1 MVKRPKRT
9 THADRVLHYMKRK
22 NRPLSAYEIL
32 EDLRSE
38 GVTASTTVYRALEK
52 LLDSGLIHRIE
63 SLNAWTVCCGSHGKE
78 TPVF

>member
-9 THADRVLHYMKRK
+9 THADRVLHYMKRE

-38 GVTASTTVYRALEK
+38 GVTASTTVYRAL
-52 LLDSGLIHRIE
+52 
-63 SLNAWTVCCGSHGKE
+63 
-78 TPVF
+78 